1 MASISSITS
10 KLAKGTAKAAY
21 NVAGSVLQAG
31 ALGIESE
38 LGLHGFG
45 IVQGVQGAFSG
56 GGSKGGGRPTAGGTV
71 PAGPSSNMEG
81 LLNQLITVSNA
92 ILEATKDNATAI
104 SDVSEAINKQ
114 TAFLGGDLRQIEDTL
129 KQIAASIGGMGGGGG
144 GEDEGEKE
152 QPGWLTALETIG
164 LGLAAS
170 LGAIVGFL
178 KGYLRPL
185 EEFGILLGK
194 AFSSLFEKL
203 GVVFEDAVK
212 MFKSFFSGEGAAGEI
227 GKVFTAIGD
236 AFTVFLKPIEEALQP
251 VAEIFSKV
259 FKWIS
264 EVVGTAGEWLG
275 AVGKMM
281 PFLEDMVKV
290 FSLALKWLEPI
301 GWIVMGIQAAYEGIT
316 GAIEGYKQGGIWGAI
331 KGALEGLF
339 DALIGG
345 PLDIIKDLISWVSE
359 KLGFKE
365 FSKILDS
372 LSFSD
377 LYKKLLD
384 TVGDVVSGTVDY
396 MIKFFKAIPGVI
408 AGVFSSVWDFVK
420 AIPGKALG
428 YIGDAIGAVSST
440 VKGWWDKMVGGS
452 GYNQGLDAKEG
463 EALPTVNVQSN
474 RSLQESKN
482 EQNQVSSV
490 SDQGTI
496 VQKSTF
502 GSTAAGAL
510 LTAKGKESGSFNA
523 AEVKTSNMQTEDNR
537 ANPTTTTMTDFTGRR
552 ISGGLFGSDTYEI
565 YKGGQKIEMGKKDYF
580 AVQDLVA
587 AGNIKQAADMVDQI
601 QAANARKAANQGSVE
616 FDAAGNPVSAMTPQ
630 NVNFAGVP
638 NATPPTFNQQSAQMA
653 VSNGAA
659 ASAAPV
665 VVVNNSSGI
674 GQQAAPAASPPPRT
688 SGAVSTAPASS
699 HIDRALYGDTFGA
712 GVF

>member
-21 NVAGSVLQAG
+21 NVAGNVLQAG
-31 ALGIESE
+31 AFGIESE

-45 IVQGVQGAFSG
+45 IVQGVQGAFGG
-56 GGSKGGGRPTAGGTV
+56 GGSKGGGRSTAGGTV

-114 TAFLGGDLRQIEDTL
+114 TAFLGGDLRQQEDTL
-129 KQIAASIGGMGGGGG
+129 KQIAASIGGMGGRG
-144 GEDEGEKE
+144 GEGEGGKE
-152 QPGWLTALETIG
+152 QPGWLNALEEIG

-236 AFTVFLKPIEEALQP
+236 AFTEFLKPIEEALQP

-290 FSLALKWLEPI
+290 FSFALKWLEPI

-372 LSFSD
+372 FSFSD

-452 GYNQGLDAKEG
+452 GYNQGLYAKEG

-482 EQNQVSSV
+482 EQNQVSSA
-490 SDQGTI
+490 SDEGII

-510 LTAKGKESGSFNA
+510 LTAKGKESGSFGAN
-523 AEVKTSNMQTEDNR
+523 QTTTNQ
-537 ANPTTTTMTDFTGRR
+537 TTTTMTDFTGRR

-565 YKGGQKIEMGKKDYF
+565 YKDGQKIEMGKKDYF

-587 AGNIKQAADMVDQI
+587 AGSIKQAADMVDQI
-601 QAANARKAANQGSVE
+601 QAANAQKAVNQGSIE